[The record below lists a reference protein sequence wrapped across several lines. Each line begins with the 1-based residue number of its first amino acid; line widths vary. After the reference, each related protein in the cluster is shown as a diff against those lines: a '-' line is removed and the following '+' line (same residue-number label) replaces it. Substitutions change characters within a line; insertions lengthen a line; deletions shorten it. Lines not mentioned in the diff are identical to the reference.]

1 MTASIDLRQLR
12 YFAVLCEELHFGR
25 AAARLNISQPP
36 LSRQIRLL
44 EESLGVTLFARDNR
58 SVEPTAAAEAFLRKV
73 KRILNDVDEA
83 IRSVRKPGE
92 NARCLSIGYTTVF
105 DFGTHPEKVF
115 RSLRPG
121 FPQWTLACRGGH
133 SISLIRDVLGG
144 ELDIALIGLHS
155 DVKGL
160 ALRVLQEEEMVVALP
175 STDPLAAKKLVSFS
189 DLADGRMF
197 WFRRALNPGFYDY
210 CRSYFDAIEFRPTI
224 VPEPS
229 DHHVLLGQI
238 ADGQGYALM
247 PRSMR
252 SIRRRGVVFRRLRY
266 PGKALKV
273 GVGMVYRQDRASEAV
288 MAFMEAAIA
297 KPPFVGETDV
307 KATRRNV
314 CHESSRI

>member
-36 LSRQIRLL
+36 LSRQIQLL
-44 EESLGVTLFARDNR
+44 EEALGVTLFDRDNR
-58 SVEPTAAAEAFLRKV
+58 RVELTSAAEAFLRKV
-73 KRILNDVDEA
+73 NRVLNDVDEA
-83 IRSVRKPGE
+83 IRSVRKPVE
-92 NARCLSIGYTTVF
+92 KARCLSVGYTTVF
-105 DFGTHPEKVF
+105 DFGTYPEKVF
-115 RSLRPG
+115 QSLQSR
-121 FPQWTLACRGGH
+121 FPELALACRGRH
-133 SISLIRDVLGG
+133 SIALIRDVIAG

-155 DVKGL
+155 DVRGL
-160 ALRVLQEEEMVVALP
+160 ALRVLHEEEMVVALP
-175 STDPLAAKKLVSFS
+175 ATDALAAKRLVSFS

-197 WFRRALNPGFYDY
+197 WFKRALNPGFYDY
-210 CRSYFDAIEFRPTI
+210 CRSYFDAIGFRPTV

-266 PGKALKV
+266 PGQALKV
-273 GVGMVYRQDRASEAV
+273 GVGMVYRQDRNSEAV

-297 KPPFVGETDV
+297 NPPFVD
-307 KATRRNV
+307 KP
-314 CHESSRI
+314 